1 MMVMMAARVATV
13 TRIPTPSSS
22 SSSASSKV
30 DVSPRTP
37 RRLKAPTLPQPS
49 AMVSATSVSL
59 LALFSAPSSSFNEAK
74 AFTFAREEI
83 LSSLTQVENALDKV
97 EAATL
102 KASEFIET
110 IIKFVNDTL
119 KPAGEVVLPAVTKAG
134 EDAIN
139 VATPVVFSAS
149 DLAKEALLGA
159 GIDPAPII
167 STFETVSEAAKQFAS
182 VVEAAKPI
190 ASSAVDTISST
201 DPAVLGASS
210 GGLAL
215 AYLLSPP
222 VLSAVSSNFRGYKGD
237 LSPAQTLDLVSSQQ
251 YLLID
256 IRSEDDKAKA
266 GVPRLPSSAKNQLI
280 SIPLEQLPSKTRNIV
295 RDAKKAEADIAAL
308 KISYLKGI
316 NKGSNIVIMDS
327 YSDSAKIVAKTLT
340 SLGFGNCWVMSDG
353 FSGGKGWLQ
362 SRLGSDSYDTSVVE
376 VLSPSRI
383 ISAARSFGTT
393 GSTQSSGNLLPGSV
407 DS

>member
-1 MMVMMAARVATV
+1 MAARVATV
-13 TRIPTPSSS
+13 TRTPTPSSS

-119 KPAGEVVLPAVTKAG
+119 KPAGEVVLPVVTKAG

-167 STFETVSEAAKQFAS
+167 STFECCRSCQT
-182 VVEAAKPI
+182 I

-295 RDAKKAEADIAAL
+295 RDVKKAEADIAAL
-308 KISYLKGI
+308 KISYLKGV

-340 SLGFGNCWVMSDG
+340 SLGFGNCWVI
-353 FSGGKGWLQ
+353 
-362 SRLGSDSYDTSVVE
+362 RLGSDSYDTSVVE